1 MSTTT
6 INVRI
11 PQVSSLETAIRLYY
25 EHDELSNKDIVELF
39 GKIGSGTVWKL
50 KQKALALMQ
59 ERNTP
64 VWNAQRV
71 NTEVA
76 YEAWGLNIKKLEFRY
91 NKLKT
96 LNFIEKSEVNNA
108 DD

>member
-6 INVRI
+6 INVRV
-11 PQVSSLETAIRLYY
+11 PQISSLETAIRLYY
-25 EHDELSNKDIVELF
+25 ERNELSNKDIEVLF
-39 GKIGSGTVWKL
+39 GHMGSATLWKL
-50 KQKALALMQ
+50 KQKALALMR

-76 YEAWGLNIKKLEFRY
+76 YEAWGLDIKKLEYRY
-91 NKLKT
+91 NKLKAM
-96 LNFIEKSEVNNA
+96 NFIENKSEVNNA
-108 DD
+108 D